1 MGTLSF
7 CIFLKSFATLCF
19 GNKLSSSG
27 LKLKRGFAKNAI
39 YTHRMKMSRRFELI
53 ALIAVAGCIR
63 SPITSIGPQI
73 NAIRESQNL
82 GIIQFGF
89 LTSIPIICFAIA
101 APLPSLRI
109 FRKIKTEQLIV
120 FALLALAVATIL
132 RTLGSNSLLFGLTIS
147 LGVSIAI
154 LNIVTPALVRRDYPK
169 KITTVMPIYSAV
181 LALMASLGAGL
192 SIPIANYFGGNWKF
206 GISVWAIP
214 AILVALIWVPLLR
227 KAQPMPDSHENHFR
241 ELLRSKKAWL
251 VSTYMG
257 VQSAIFYTQVA
268 WMPKILIDK
277 NYSAAEA
284 GALFGLST
292 LCGFALTL
300 ILPLVFS
307 RGENLERAIL
317 ATSIPGIAGFFG
329 LLYLPNSWTI
339 PALIFISTTHAALP
353 LALGLIA
360 MKSPSLAATSHLSS
374 MAQGIGYFIAAIF
387 PIVIGYSYSV
397 SDSWV
402 IATYLIVLL
411 ISTQAVLGMK
421 ANR

>member
-1 MGTLSF
+1 MFDYKVST
-7 CIFLKSFATLCF
+7 
-19 GNKLSSSG
+19 NG
-27 LKLKRGFAKNAI
+27 LKLKGINEKFAI
-39 YTHRMKMSRRFELI
+39 YTAQMKLSRHFELM
-53 ALIAVAGCIR
+53 ALLAIAGCIR
-63 SPITSIGPQI
+63 APITSIGPQI
-73 NAIRESQNL
+73 NEIRGSQGL
-82 GIIQFGF
+82 GIVQFGF
-89 LTSIPIICFAIA
+89 LTAIPVICFALA
-101 APLPSLRI
+101 APLPSLRV

-120 FALLALAVATIL
+120 FALLALAAATIF
-132 RTLGSNSLLFGLTIS
+132 RTIGTNSVLFGSTII
-147 LGVSIAI
+147 LGISIAI

-192 SIPIANYFGGNWKF
+192 SIPVASYFGDNWRI

-214 AILVALIWVPLLR
+214 AVVVALIWIPLLR
-227 KAQPMPDSHENHFR
+227 KAQPMPDTHENHFK

-251 VSTYMG
+251 VSLYMG

-277 NYSAAEA
+277 GYSAAEA

-307 RGENLERAIL
+307 RGEDLKFAIL
-317 ATSIPGIAGFFG
+317 STSIPGIVGFIG
-329 LLYLPNSWTI
+329 LNQLSNTWTI
-339 PALIFISTTHAALP
+339 PALILISTTHAALP

-360 MKSPSLAATSHLSS
+360 MKSPSVGATSHLSS
-374 MAQGIGYFIAAIF
+374 MAQGIGYCIAAAF
-387 PIVIGYSYSV
+387 PILIGYSYEL
-397 SDSWV
+397 SDGWLV
-402 IATYLIVLL
+402 ATYLIASL
-411 ISTQAVLGMK
+411 ILVQAVLGLK

>member
-1 MGTLSF
+1 M
-7 CIFLKSFATLCF
+7 
-19 GNKLSSSG
+19 KLS
-27 LKLKRGFAKNAI
+27 R
-39 YTHRMKMSRRFELI
+39 HFELI
-53 ALIAVAGCIR
+53 ALLAIAGCIR

-73 NAIRESQNL
+73 NAIRGSQNL

-89 LTSIPIICFAIA
+89 LTAIPVICFALA
-101 APLPSLRI
+101 APLPSLRV

-120 FALLALAVATIL
+120 FALLALAAATVF
-132 RTLGSNSLLFGLTIS
+132 RTLGSNPLLFGSTVI
-147 LGVSIAI
+147 LGISIAI

-192 SIPIANYFGGNWKF
+192 SIPIATYFDDNWKF
-206 GISVWAIP
+206 GISVWALP
-214 AILVALIWVPLLR
+214 AILVALIWIPLLR
-227 KAQPMPDSHENHFR
+227 KAQPMPDTHENHFK

-251 VSTYMG
+251 VSLYMG

-277 NYSAAEA
+277 DYSAAEA

-307 RGENLERAIL
+307 KGEDLKRAIL
-317 ATSIPGIAGFFG
+317 ATSIPGIAGF
-329 LLYLPNSWTI
+329 LALNYLSNSWTI
-339 PALIFISTTHAALP
+339 PALILISTTHAALP

-360 MKSPSLAATSHLSS
+360 IKSPSVGATSHLSS
-374 MAQGIGYFIAAIF
+374 MAQGIGYCIAAIF
-387 PIVIGYSYSV
+387 PILIGYSYAATS
-397 SDSWV
+397 SWLV
-402 IATYLIVLL
+402 ATYLISAL
-411 ISTQAVLGMK
+411 IFIQAILGLK

>member
-1 MGTLSF
+1 MFDYKVST
-7 CIFLKSFATLCF
+7 
-19 GNKLSSSG
+19 NG
-27 LKLKRGFAKNAI
+27 LKLKGINEKFAI
-39 YTHRMKMSRRFELI
+39 YTAQMKLSRHFELM
-53 ALIAVAGCIR
+53 ALLAIAGCIR
-63 SPITSIGPQI
+63 APITSIGPQI
-73 NAIRESQNL
+73 NEIRGSQGL
-82 GIIQFGF
+82 GIVQFGF
-89 LTSIPIICFAIA
+89 LTAIPVICFALA
-101 APLPSLRI
+101 APLPSLRV

-120 FALLALAVATIL
+120 FALLALAAATIF
-132 RTLGSNSLLFGLTIS
+132 RTIGTNSVLFGSTII
-147 LGVSIAI
+147 LGISIAI

-192 SIPIANYFGGNWKF
+192 SIPIASYFDEDWRI

-214 AILVALIWVPLLR
+214 AVVVALIWIPLLR
-227 KAQPMPDSHENHFR
+227 KAQPMPDTHENHFK

-251 VSTYMG
+251 VSLYMG

-277 NYSAAEA
+277 GYSAAEA

-307 RGENLERAIL
+307 RGEDLKFAIL
-317 ATSIPGIAGFFG
+317 STSIPGIVGFIG
-329 LLYLPNSWTI
+329 LNQLSNTWTI
-339 PALIFISTTHAALP
+339 PALILISTTHAALP

-360 MKSPSLAATSHLSS
+360 MKSPSVGATSHLSS
-374 MAQGIGYFIAAIF
+374 MAQGIGYCIAAAF
-387 PIVIGYSYSV
+387 PILIGYSYEL
-397 SDSWV
+397 SDGWLV
-402 IATYLIVLL
+402 ATYLIASL
-411 ISTQAVLGMK
+411 ILVQAVLGLK

>member
-1 MGTLSF
+1 MR
-7 CIFLKSFATLCF
+7 I
-19 GNKLSSSG
+19 
-27 LKLKRGFAKNAI
+27 
-39 YTHRMKMSRRFELI
+39 SRHFELI
-53 ALIAVAGCIR
+53 ALVAVAGCIR
-63 SPITSIGPQI
+63 SPITSVGPQI
-73 NAIRESQNL
+73 NSIRESQNL
-82 GIIQFGF
+82 GIIQFGL
-89 LTSIPIICFAIA
+89 LTSIPVICFALA

-120 FALLALAVATIL
+120 FALLALATATIF
-132 RTLGSNSLLFGLTIS
+132 RTVGSNSLLFALTVI

-192 SIPIANYFGGNWKF
+192 SIPIATYFGDNWKI

-214 AILVALIWVPLLR
+214 AVLVALIWIPLLR
-227 KAQPMPDSHENHFR
+227 KAQPMPDAHENYFK
-241 ELLRSKKAWL
+241 ELLRSRKAWL
-251 VSTYMG
+251 VSLYMG
-257 VQSAIFYTQVA
+257 VQSAMFYTQVA

-277 NYSAAEA
+277 DYSAAQA

-307 RGENLERAIL
+307 RGEDLKLAIL
-317 ATSIPGIAGFFG
+317 ATSIPGIVGFLG
-329 LLYLPNSWTI
+329 LNYLSNNWTI
-339 PALIFISTTHAALP
+339 PALVLISTTHAALP

-360 MKSPSLAATSHLSS
+360 MKSPSLGATSHLSS
-374 MAQGIGYFIAAIF
+374 MAQGIGYCIAAAF
-387 PIVIGYSYSV
+387 PILIGYTYEV
-397 SDSWV
+397 SNSWL
-402 IATYLIVLL
+402 IATYLIAAL
-411 ISTQAVLGMK
+411 ICVQAILGLK

>member
-1 MGTLSF
+1 MR
-7 CIFLKSFATLCF
+7 I
-19 GNKLSSSG
+19 
-27 LKLKRGFAKNAI
+27 
-39 YTHRMKMSRRFELI
+39 SRHFELI
-53 ALIAVAGCIR
+53 ALVAIAGCIR
-63 SPITSIGPQI
+63 SPITSVGPQI
-73 NAIRESQNL
+73 NSIRDSQNL
-82 GIIQFGF
+82 GIIQFGL
-89 LTSIPIICFAIA
+89 LTSIPVICFALA

-120 FALLALAVATIL
+120 FALLALATATIF
-132 RTLGSNSLLFGLTIS
+132 RTVGSNSLLFALTVI

-192 SIPIANYFGGNWKF
+192 SIPIATYFGDNWKI

-214 AILVALIWVPLLR
+214 AVLVALIWIPLLR
-227 KAQPMPDSHENHFR
+227 KAQPMPDAHENHFK
-241 ELLRSKKAWL
+241 ELLRSRKAWL
-251 VSTYMG
+251 VSLYMG
-257 VQSAIFYTQVA
+257 VQSAMFYTQVA

-277 NYSAAEA
+277 DYSAAQA

-307 RGENLERAIL
+307 RGEDLKLAIL
-317 ATSIPGIAGFFG
+317 ATSIPGIVGFLG
-329 LLYLPNSWTI
+329 LNYLSNNWTF
-339 PALIFISTTHAALP
+339 PALVLISTTHAALP

-360 MKSPSLAATSHLSS
+360 MKSPSLGATSHLSS
-374 MAQGIGYFIAAIF
+374 MAQGIGYCIAAAF
-387 PIVIGYSYSV
+387 PILIGYTYEV
-397 SDSWV
+397 SNSWL
-402 IATYLIVLL
+402 IATYLIAAL
-411 ISTQAVLGMK
+411 ICVQAILGLK

>member
-1 MGTLSF
+1 
-7 CIFLKSFATLCF
+7 
-19 GNKLSSSG
+19 
-27 LKLKRGFAKNAI
+27 
-39 YTHRMKMSRRFELI
+39 MKISRHFELI
-53 ALIAVAGCIR
+53 ALVAIAGCIR
-63 SPITSIGPQI
+63 APITSIGPQI
-73 NAIRESQNL
+73 TAIRGSQNL

-89 LTSIPIICFAIA
+89 LTAIPVICFALA

-120 FALLALAVATIL
+120 FALLALAAATIF
-132 RTLGSNSLLFGLTIS
+132 RTLGSNSLLFGSTII
-147 LGVSIAI
+147 LGISIAI

-169 KITTVMPIYSAV
+169 KITTIMPIYSAV

-192 SIPIANYFGGNWKF
+192 SIPIANFFGGNWKF

-214 AILVALIWVPLLR
+214 AILVALIWIPLLR
-227 KAQPMPDSHENHFR
+227 KAQPMPDSHENHFK
-241 ELLRSKKAWL
+241 ELLKSKKAWL
-251 VSTYMG
+251 VSLYMG

-284 GALFGLST
+284 GALFGLCT

-307 RGENLERAIL
+307 RGEDLKQAIL
-317 ATSIPGIAGFFG
+317 ATSIPGIAGFIA
-329 LLYLPNSWTI
+329 LTYLSNTWTI
-339 PALIFISTTHAALP
+339 PALLLISTTHAALP

-360 MKSPSLAATSHLSS
+360 IKSPSLGATSHLSS
-374 MAQGIGYFIAAIF
+374 MVQGIGYCIAAVF
-387 PIVIGYSYSV
+387 PILIGYTYEATSN
-397 SDSWV
+397 WLL
-402 IATYLIVLL
+402 ATYLIASL
-411 ISTQAVLGMK
+411 ICLQAILGLK

>member
-1 MGTLSF
+1 
-7 CIFLKSFATLCF
+7 
-19 GNKLSSSG
+19 
-27 LKLKRGFAKNAI
+27 
-39 YTHRMKMSRRFELI
+39 MKQSRHFELI

-63 SPITSIGPQI
+63 APITSIGPQI
-73 NAIRESQNL
+73 NAIRDGQGL

-89 LTSIPIICFAIA
+89 LTSIPIICFALA

-120 FALLALAVATIL
+120 FALLALAGATIL
-132 RTLGSNSLLFGLTIS
+132 RTLGSNSFFFGMTVV
-147 LGVSIAI
+147 LGISIAI

-181 LALMASLGAGL
+181 VSLMASLGAGL
-192 SIPIANYFGGNWKF
+192 SIPVAKFFGDRWEF
-206 GISVWAIP
+206 GISIWAIP
-214 AILVALIWVPLLR
+214 AILVALIWIPLLR
-227 KAQPMPDSHENHFR
+227 KAKAMPDSHENHFK
-241 ELLRSKKAWL
+241 ELLKSKKAWL
-251 VSTYMG
+251 VSIYMG

-277 NYSAAEA
+277 TYSAAQA

-300 ILPLVFS
+300 ILPLVFR
-307 RGENLERAIL
+307 RGEDLKLAIL
-317 ATSIPGIAGFFG
+317 ATSIPGIAGFLG

-339 PALIFISTTHAALP
+339 PALLLVSTTHAALP
-353 LALGLIA
+353 LGLGLIA
-360 MKSPSLAATSHLSS
+360 MKSPSVAATGHLSS
-374 MAQGIGYFIAAIF
+374 MAQGIGYCIAATF
-387 PIVIGYSYSV
+387 PILIGFSYQV
-397 SDSWV
+397 SNSWL

-411 ISTQAVLGMK
+411 VAFQAVIGLK

>member
-1 MGTLSF
+1 M
-7 CIFLKSFATLCF
+7 
-19 GNKLSSSG
+19 KLS
-27 LKLKRGFAKNAI
+27 R
-39 YTHRMKMSRRFELI
+39 HFELI
-53 ALIAVAGCIR
+53 ALLAIAGCIR

-73 NAIRESQNL
+73 NAIRGSQNL
-82 GIIQFGF
+82 GIVQFGF
-89 LTSIPIICFAIA
+89 LTAIPVICFALA
-101 APLPSLRI
+101 APLPSLRV

-120 FALLALAVATIL
+120 FALLALAAATIF
-132 RTLGSNSLLFGLTIS
+132 RTLGSNSLLFGSTVI
-147 LGVSIAI
+147 LGISIAI

-192 SIPIANYFGGNWKF
+192 SIPIATYFNDNWKF

-214 AILVALIWVPLLR
+214 AILVALIWIPLLR
-227 KAQPMPDSHENHFR
+227 KAQPMPDSHENHFK

-251 VSTYMG
+251 VSLYMG

-307 RGENLERAIL
+307 RGEDLKRAIL
-317 ATSIPGIAGFFG
+317 ATSIPGIAGFIA
-329 LLYLPNSWTI
+329 LNYLSNRWTI
-339 PALIFISTTHAALP
+339 PALILISTTHAALP

-360 MKSPSLAATSHLSS
+360 LKSPSVGATSHLSS
-374 MAQGIGYFIAAIF
+374 MAQGIGYCIAAVF
-387 PIVIGYSYSV
+387 PILIGYTYSAT
-397 SDSWV
+397 SDWL
-402 IATYLIVLL
+402 IATYLIAAL
-411 ISTQAVLGMK
+411 ISIQAILGLK

>member
-1 MGTLSF
+1 
-7 CIFLKSFATLCF
+7 
-19 GNKLSSSG
+19 
-27 LKLKRGFAKNAI
+27 
-39 YTHRMKMSRRFELI
+39 MKISRHFELL

-63 SPITSIGPQI
+63 APITSIGPQI
-73 NAIRESQNL
+73 NAIRGSQNL

-89 LTSIPIICFAIA
+89 LTSIPVICFALA
-101 APLPSLRI
+101 APLPSLRV

-120 FALLALAVATIL
+120 FALLTLAVTTIS
-132 RTLGSNSLLFGLTIS
+132 RTLGSNSLLFGSTVI
-147 LGVSIAI
+147 LGISIAI

-169 KITTVMPIYSAV
+169 KITTVMPVYSAV

-192 SIPIANYFGGNWKF
+192 SIPIATYFGDNWKL
-206 GISVWAIP
+206 GTSVWAFP
-214 AILVALIWVPLLR
+214 AILVALIWIPLLR
-227 KAQPMPDSHENHFR
+227 KAKPMPDAHENHFK

-251 VSTYMG
+251 VSLYMG

-268 WMPKILIDK
+268 WMPKILMDK
-277 NYSAAEA
+277 DYSAAHA

-307 RGENLERAIL
+307 KGENLQQAIL
-317 ATSIPGIAGFFG
+317 ATSLPGIAGFFC
-329 LLYLPNSWTI
+329 LTYLPNSWTI
-339 PALIFISTTHAALP
+339 PSLLLISTTHAALP

-360 MKSPSLAATSHLSS
+360 MKSPSVGATSHLSS
-374 MAQGIGYFIAAIF
+374 MAQGIGYCIAAIV

-397 SDSWV
+397 TNSWLV
-402 IATYLIVLL
+402 ATYLIVIL
-411 ISTQAVLGMK
+411 ISIQAMLGMK

>member
-7 CIFLKSFATLCF
+7 CILLTSFATLCF
-19 GNKLSSSG
+19 DNKLSTSG
-27 LKLKRGFAKNAI
+27 LKLKRRIAKNAI
-39 YTHRMKMSRRFELI
+39 YTAQMKMSRHFELI

-73 NAIRESQNL
+73 NAIRGSQNL

-89 LTSIPIICFAIA
+89 LTAIPVICFALA

-120 FALLALAVATIL
+120 FALLALAGATIF
-132 RTLGSNSLLFGLTIS
+132 RTLGTNSLLFGSTVV
-147 LGVSIAI
+147 LGISIAI

-192 SIPIANYFGGNWKF
+192 SIPIATYFDDNWKI

-214 AILVALIWVPLLR
+214 AILVAVIWVPLLR
-227 KAQPMPDSHENHFR
+227 KAQPMPDSHENHFK
-241 ELLRSKKAWL
+241 ELLKSKKAWL
-251 VSTYMG
+251 VSIYMG
-257 VQSAIFYTQVA
+257 VQSATFYTQVA
-268 WMPKILIDK
+268 WMPKMLMDK
-277 NYSAAEA
+277 DYSAAEA

-300 ILPLVFS
+300 ILPLVLS
-307 RGENLERAIL
+307 KGENLKSAIL
-317 ATSIPGIAGFFG
+317 ATSVPGIAGFLG
-329 LLYLPNSWTI
+329 LTYLSNSWTI
-339 PALIFISTTHAALP
+339 PALILISTTHAALP

-360 MKSPSLAATSHLSS
+360 LKSPSLAATSHLSS
-374 MAQGIGYFIAAIF
+374 MAQGIGYCIAAIF
-387 PIVIGYSYSV
+387 PLIIGYSYSAT
-397 SDSWV
+397 DSWKL
-402 IATYLIVLL
+402 ATYLIIGL
-411 ISTQAVLGMK
+411 IALQATAGLK

>member
-1 MGTLSF
+1 MR
-7 CIFLKSFATLCF
+7 I
-19 GNKLSSSG
+19 
-27 LKLKRGFAKNAI
+27 
-39 YTHRMKMSRRFELI
+39 SRHFELI
-53 ALIAVAGCIR
+53 ALVAVAGCIR
-63 SPITSIGPQI
+63 SPITSVGPQI
-73 NAIRESQNL
+73 NSIRESQNL
-82 GIIQFGF
+82 GIIQFGL
-89 LTSIPIICFAIA
+89 LTSIPVICFALA

-120 FALLALAVATIL
+120 FALLALATATIF
-132 RTLGSNSLLFGLTIS
+132 RTVGSNSLLFALTVI

-192 SIPIANYFGGNWKF
+192 SIPIATYFGDNWKI

-214 AILVALIWVPLLR
+214 AVLVALIWIPLLR
-227 KAQPMPDSHENHFR
+227 KAQPMPDAHENHFK
-241 ELLRSKKAWL
+241 ELLRSRKAWL
-251 VSTYMG
+251 VSLYMG
-257 VQSAIFYTQVA
+257 VQSAMFYTQVA

-277 NYSAAEA
+277 DYSAAQA

-307 RGENLERAIL
+307 RGEDLKLAIL
-317 ATSIPGIAGFFG
+317 ATSIPGIVGFLG
-329 LLYLPNSWTI
+329 LNYLSNNWTI
-339 PALIFISTTHAALP
+339 PALVLISTTHAALP

-360 MKSPSLAATSHLSS
+360 MKSPSLGATSHLSS
-374 MAQGIGYFIAAIF
+374 MAQGIGYCIAAAF
-387 PIVIGYSYSV
+387 PILIGYTYEV
-397 SDSWV
+397 SNSWL
-402 IATYLIVLL
+402 IATYLIAAL
-411 ISTQAVLGMK
+411 ICVQAILGLK

>member
-1 MGTLSF
+1 M
-7 CIFLKSFATLCF
+7 
-19 GNKLSSSG
+19 KLS
-27 LKLKRGFAKNAI
+27 R
-39 YTHRMKMSRRFELI
+39 HFELI
-53 ALIAVAGCIR
+53 ALLAIAGCIR

-73 NAIRESQNL
+73 NAIRGSQNL

-89 LTSIPIICFAIA
+89 LTAIPVICFALA
-101 APLPSLRI
+101 APLPSLRV

-120 FALLALAVATIL
+120 FALLALAAATIF
-132 RTLGSNSLLFGLTIS
+132 RTLGSNSLLFGSTVI
-147 LGVSIAI
+147 LGISIAI

-192 SIPIANYFGGNWKF
+192 SIPIATYFGDNWKF

-214 AILVALIWVPLLR
+214 AIVVAIIWLPLLR
-227 KAQPMPDSHENHFR
+227 KAQPMPDTHENHFK

-251 VSTYMG
+251 VSLYMG

-307 RGENLERAIL
+307 RGEDLKRAIL
-317 ATSIPGIAGFFG
+317 ATSIPGIAGF
-329 LLYLPNSWTI
+329 LALNYLSNSWTI
-339 PALIFISTTHAALP
+339 PALILISTTHAALP

-360 MKSPSLAATSHLSS
+360 IKSPSVGATSHLSS
-374 MAQGIGYFIAAIF
+374 MAQGIGYCIAAVF
-387 PIVIGYSYSV
+387 PILIGYTYSATG
-397 SDSWV
+397 DWL
-402 IATYLIVLL
+402 IATYLIAAL
-411 ISTQAVLGMK
+411 ISIQAILGLK

>member
-1 MGTLSF
+1 
-7 CIFLKSFATLCF
+7 
-19 GNKLSSSG
+19 
-27 LKLKRGFAKNAI
+27 
-39 YTHRMKMSRRFELI
+39 MKISRHFELI
-53 ALIAVAGCIR
+53 ALVAIAGCIR

-73 NAIRESQNL
+73 NAIRGSQNL

-89 LTSIPIICFAIA
+89 LTAIPVICFALA

-120 FALLALAVATIL
+120 FALLALAAATIF
-132 RTLGSNSLLFGLTIS
+132 RTLGSNSLLFGLTVV
-147 LGVSIAI
+147 LGISIAI

-192 SIPIANYFGGNWKF
+192 SIPIATYFGGNWKF

-214 AILVALIWVPLLR
+214 AILVAVIWIPLLR
-227 KAQPMPDSHENHFR
+227 KAQPMPDSHENHFK
-241 ELLRSKKAWL
+241 ELLKSKKAWL
-251 VSTYMG
+251 VSVYMG
-257 VQSAIFYTQVA
+257 VQSATFYTQVA
-268 WMPKILIDK
+268 WMPKMLMDK

-284 GALFGLST
+284 GALFGLSS

-307 RGENLERAIL
+307 KGENLQRAIL
-317 ATSIPGIAGFFG
+317 ATSVPGIAGFLG
-329 LLYLPNSWTI
+329 LTYLSNSWTI
-339 PALIFISTTHAALP
+339 PALILISTTHAALP

-374 MAQGIGYFIAAIF
+374 MAQGIGYCIAAVF
-387 PIVIGYSYSV
+387 PLVIGYSYALT
-397 SDSWV
+397 DSWQA
-402 IATYLIVLL
+402 ATYLIVCL
-411 ISTQAVLGMK
+411 IALQAVAGLK

>member
-1 MGTLSF
+1 M
-7 CIFLKSFATLCF
+7 
-19 GNKLSSSG
+19 KLS
-27 LKLKRGFAKNAI
+27 R
-39 YTHRMKMSRRFELI
+39 HFELI
-53 ALIAVAGCIR
+53 ALLAIAGCIR

-73 NAIRESQNL
+73 NAIRGSQDL

-89 LTSIPIICFAIA
+89 LTAIPVICFALA
-101 APLPSLRI
+101 APLPSLRV

-120 FALLALAVATIL
+120 FALLALAAATIF
-132 RTLGSNSLLFGLTIS
+132 RTLGSNSLLFGSTVI
-147 LGVSIAI
+147 LGISIAI

-192 SIPIANYFGGNWKF
+192 SIPIATYFGDNWKF

-214 AILVALIWVPLLR
+214 AILVAIIWLPLLR
-227 KAQPMPDSHENHFR
+227 KAQPMPDSHENHFK

-251 VSTYMG
+251 VSLYMG

-307 RGENLERAIL
+307 RGEDLKRAIL
-317 ATSIPGIAGFFG
+317 ATSIPGIAGF
-329 LLYLPNSWTI
+329 LALNYLSNSWTI
-339 PALIFISTTHAALP
+339 PALILISTTHAALP

-360 MKSPSLAATSHLSS
+360 MKSPSVGATSHLSS
-374 MAQGIGYFIAAIF
+374 MAQGIGYCIAAVF
-387 PIVIGYSYSV
+387 PILIGYTYSAT
-397 SDSWV
+397 SDWL
-402 IATYLIVLL
+402 IATYLISAL
-411 ISTQAVLGMK
+411 ISIQAILGLK